1 MNCPECGAPVAAG
14 ERFCGNCGTPLQA
27 ATPDSGRPGQGP
39 PTDDVEWTPGQ
50 DAAAADEAPVS
61 PDSAGE
67 ETIYSEPAQLSEG
80 PTPVGP
86 TPVGPMPLPT
96 HSDAPVVET
105 FVPDPAGSP
114 EEPAAPSPPPP
125 PPVVAKGSSNR
136 KLIIAIVVLVVL
148 LLCCCIAL
156 VVGLYLS
163 NLEEGNFVSMLV
175 PNLMATI

>member
-1 MNCPECGAPVAAG
+1 MNCPECGAQVAAG

-27 ATPDSGRPGQGP
+27 SAPDPGRPDVDLPDQGP
-39 PTDDVEWTPGQ
+39 PTDDVELASGQ

-61 PDSAGE
+61 WNAIGE
-67 ETIYSEPAQLSEG
+67 ETIYSEPTQLSEE
-80 PTPVGP
+80 
-86 TPVGPMPLPT
+86 PMPLP
-96 HSDAPVVET
+96 VEET

-114 EEPAAPSPPPP
+114 GEPAAPSPPPP
-125 PPVVAKGSSNR
+125 PPVVTKGSSNK

-156 VVGLYLS
+156 VVGGLYLS
-163 NLEEGNFVSMLV
+163 NSEEGNFVSMLV